1 MMENKKY
8 KGIKQVMEDFQ
19 VTNVKLRKQELGLS
33 FSSLLVTYT
42 EIENFMYNSKWNL
55 SWKILFLKMKSFHKN
70 GEKRERNL

>member
-1 MMENKKY
+1 MIENKKY